1 MGITNMASAS
11 KIPALIFVLLL
22 TSCLFGGSSHRRT
35 PEGPGAIN
43 DWREKYRE
51 RYKREPS
58 PIEVSIQ
65 EGKFKTEVENY
76 IAKNSNLDERKK
88 SQLRNLTT
96 YPGMTKTEVKLFLN
110 APVRIVRDSREMA
123 KLAEKFWSELQGRVD
138 EAWMYEPHVFFF
150 QGDTLV
156 DIHEDVA
163 AQPL

>member
-1 MGITNMASAS
+1 MASAS

-22 TSCLFGGSSHRRT
+22 TSCLFGVTSHRRT

-65 EGKFKTEVENY
+65 EGKFKTEVEDY
-76 IAKNSNLDERKK
+76 IAKNSNLSERKK
-88 SQLRNLTT
+88 SQLRQLSI

-110 APVRIVRDSREMA
+110 APVRVVRDSRELA
-123 KLAEKFWSELQGRVD
+123 KLAEKFWPELQGRVD
-138 EAWMYEPHVFFF
+138 EAWVYEPHTFFF
-150 QGDTLV
+150 RGETLV
-156 DIHEDVA
+156 DIQEDVQT
-163 AQPL
+163 QPL